1 MTLWGNN
8 LGALKIGAS
17 YKLSGMMVREFDGRK
32 LLSMPKQDGE
42 VTSILDIGAV
52 VEEGCAV
59 AGGRYMEDAVIISVN
74 CSLTRTAAAASAKAK
89 SK

>member
-1 MTLWGNN
+1 M
-8 LGALKIGAS
+8 GAS
-17 YKLSGMMVREFDGRK
+17 YKLSGMMLREFDGRK

-42 VTSILDIGAV
+42 VTRILDIGAV

-59 AGGRYMEDAVIISVN
+59 AGGCYMEYAVIILVY
-74 CSLTRTAAAASAKAK
+74 CSLTHTTAAASAKAK